1 MYLTD
6 EDLIEMLQRCAK
18 NLKKD
23 GIIMIKENV
32 FDEDEIGQ
40 FFFDT
45 EDNSV
50 IRKVDH
56 FKSIIK
62 KSGLEIVDEQ

>member
-1 MYLTD
+1 
-6 EDLIEMLQRCAK
+6 
-18 NLKKD
+18 
-23 GIIMIKENV
+23 MIKENV
-32 FDEDEIGQ
+32 FDEDEIGN

-56 FKSIIK
+56 FKSIIE
-62 KSGLEIVDEQ
+62 KSGLEIVDE